1 MNEEWKDSV
10 NKKKNKKNKIF
21 ETSKPSNIEET
32 YFLSNLLS
40 DGACLP
46 CMKGYCKINEEH
58 GIPFPNEFCNFI
70 KYPLNIKTISELI
83 QKEKL
88 LLNDTKI
95 YIQICSYVNGN
106 NCRNCNEGRLKYIP
120 VDGKYIL
127 LCFPSSENK
136 REKVT
141 IGIHTDL
148 KLVLKAKN
156 NYDVSIIPMDII
168 FDDDDDNYEEE
179 NFVNDWPDLVNN
191 DLVKNEI
198 KKSLD
203 FKRLFKK
210 DNENIIDIEKIDIE
224 KIDIEKIDI
233 EKIYIEKKDV
243 QKTNVKK
250 TNYLKTLVLKTD
262 VLKTDDQKT
271 DVLKTDDQKTDV
283 LNTDVQKTDFLKTD
297 INKQLNSDIEYNNYL
312 IEVVSKLEIQ
322 YKILNDEN
330 IELKYENNKFK
341 DEIKILKT
349 DNRKLK
355 KEISDNKFIHDNKN
369 IYERFSNIIE
379 NLNNKV
385 SKQYADIHC
394 SEYIL
399 S

>member
-10 NKKKNKKNKIF
+10 NKKKSKKNKTI
-21 ETSKPSNIEET
+21 ETNKPSNIEET

-88 LLNDTKI
+88 FLNDTKT

-179 NFVNDWPDLVNN
+179 ENFVNDWPDLVNN

-203 FKRLFKK
+203 FKGLFKK
-210 DNENIIDIEKIDIE
+210 DNENIIEDKKIEIEKIEKIE
-224 KIDIEKIDI
+224 KIE
-233 EKIYIEKKDV
+233 IEKKDV
-243 QKTNVKK
+243 EKTNVKK

-262 VLKTDDQKT
+262 VLKTDVLKT
-271 DVLKTDDQKTDV
+271 DVLKTDVLKTDV
-283 LNTDVQKTDFLKTD
+283 LKTD
-297 INKQLNSDIEYNNYL
+297 INKQLNSDTEYNNYL
-312 IEVVSKLEIQ
+312 VEVVSKLEIQ
-322 YKILNDEN
+322 CKILNDEN
-330 IELKYENNKFK
+330 SELKYENNKFK

-355 KEISDNKFIHDNKN
+355 KEISDNKFINDNKN